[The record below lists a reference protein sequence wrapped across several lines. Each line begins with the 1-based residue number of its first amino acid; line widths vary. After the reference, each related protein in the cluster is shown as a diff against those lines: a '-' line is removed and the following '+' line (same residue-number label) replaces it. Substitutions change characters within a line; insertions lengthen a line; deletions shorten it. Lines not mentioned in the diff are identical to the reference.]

1 MLKPNLLRMKVEV
14 ITPES
19 SLFTGEA
26 VSVSLP
32 GIDGFFQVL
41 NNHAPIISTLKAG
54 EMKVELS
61 ENVNQGSLSTSIQ
74 LDGQKTLRIQ
84 IKGGVAELLNNKLI
98 VLAE

>member
-1 MLKPNLLRMKVEV
+1 MKLEV

-19 SLFTGEA
+19 NLYAGEA

-32 GIDGFFQVL
+32 GVDGFFQIL

-54 EMKVELS
+54 EMKVELA
-61 ENVNQGSLSTSIQ
+61 ENVQEGTLSSSVK
-74 LDGQKTLRIQ
+74 LEGQKTLRIS
-84 IKGGVAELLNNKLI
+84 INGGVAELYNNKLI

>member
-1 MLKPNLLRMKVEV
+1 MKLEV
-14 ITPES
+14 ITHES
-19 SLFTGEA
+19 SLFNGEA

-32 GIDGFFQVL
+32 GVDGFFQIL

-61 ENVNQGSLSTSIQ
+61 NSVNAADFSSAVKLE
-74 LDGQKTLRIQ
+74 GQKTLLIE

>member
-1 MLKPNLLRMKVEV
+1 MKLEV

-19 SLFTGEA
+19 NLFSGEA
-26 VSVSLP
+26 ISVSLP
-32 GIDGFFQVL
+32 GVDGFYQVL

-54 EMKVELS
+54 EMKVELV
-61 ENVNQGSLSTSIQ
+61 EAVNQTSLPPAVK
-74 LDGQKTLRIQ
+74 LEGQKTLKIE

>member
-1 MLKPNLLRMKVEV
+1 MKLEV

-19 SLFTGEA
+19 NVFAGEA

-32 GIDGFFQVL
+32 GMDGIFQIL

-54 EMKVELS
+54 EMKVELA
-61 ENVNQGSLSTSIQ
+61 ENVTKGSLSSNVV
-74 LDGQKTLRIQ
+74 LEGQKTLKIS
-84 IKGGVAELLNNKLI
+84 INGGVAELINNKLI

>member
-1 MLKPNLLRMKVEV
+1 MKLEV
-14 ITPES
+14 ITPEAN
-19 SLFTGEA
+19 LFAGEA

-32 GIDGFFQVL
+32 GVDGFFQVL

-54 EMKVELS
+54 EMKVELTES
-61 ENVNQGSLSTSIQ
+61 VNQESLSEAVK
-74 LDGQKTLRIQ
+74 LEGQKTLRIE

>member
-1 MLKPNLLRMKVEV
+1 MRIEV

-19 SLFTGEA
+19 NLFSGEA

-32 GIDGFFQVL
+32 GVDGFFQVL

-61 ENVNQGSLSTSIQ
+61 NSVTQESLSSSVK
-74 LDGQKTLRIQ
+74 LEGQKTLRIE

>member
-1 MLKPNLLRMKVEV
+1 MKLAV

-19 SLFTGEA
+19 NVFAGEA

-32 GIDGFFQVL
+32 GVDGIFQIL

-54 EMKVELS
+54 EMKVELA
-61 ENVNQGSLSTSIQ
+61 ENVTKGSLSSNVV
-74 LDGQKTLRIQ
+74 LEGQKTLKIS
-84 IKGGVAELLNNKLI
+84 INGGVAELINNKLI

>member
-1 MLKPNLLRMKVEV
+1 MKLEV

-19 SLFTGEA
+19 SLFSGEA

-32 GIDGFFQVL
+32 GVDGFFQIL

-61 ENVNQGSLSTSIQ
+61 NSVNAADFSSAVKLE
-74 LDGQKTLRIQ
+74 GQKTLLIE

>member
-1 MLKPNLLRMKVEV
+1 MKLEV

-19 SLFTGEA
+19 NLFTGEA

-41 NNHAPIISTLKAG
+41 NNHAPIISSLKAG
-54 EMKVELS
+54 EMKVELANS
-61 ENVNQGSLSTSIQ
+61 VEPGALSSSVK
-74 LDGQKTLRIQ
+74 LEGQKTLLIK
-84 IKGGVAELLNNKLI
+84 IKGGVAELFNNKLI

>member
-1 MLKPNLLRMKVEV
+1 MKLEV

-19 SLFTGEA
+19 SLFNGEA

-32 GIDGFFQVL
+32 GVDGFFQIL

-61 ENVNQGSLSTSIQ
+61 NSVNAADFSSAIKLE
-74 LDGQKTLRIQ
+74 GQKTLLIE
-84 IKGGVAELLNNKLI
+84 IKGGVAELMNNKLI

>member
-1 MLKPNLLRMKVEV
+1 MKLEV

-19 SLFTGEA
+19 NVFAGEA

-32 GIDGFFQVL
+32 GVDGIFQIL

-54 EMKVELS
+54 EMKVELA
-61 ENVNQGSLSTSIQ
+61 ENVTKGSLSSNVV
-74 LDGQKTLRIQ
+74 LEGQKTLKIS
-84 IKGGVAELLNNKLI
+84 INGGVAELINNKLI

>member
-1 MLKPNLLRMKVEV
+1 MKLEV

-19 SLFTGEA
+19 NLFSGEA
-26 VSVSLP
+26 ISVSLP
-32 GIDGFFQVL
+32 GVDGFYQVL

-54 EMKVELS
+54 EMKVELV
-61 ENVNQGSLSTSIQ
+61 ETVNQTSLSPAVK
-74 LDGQKTLRIQ
+74 LEGQKTLKIE

>member
-1 MLKPNLLRMKVEV
+1 MKLEV

-19 SLFTGEA
+19 NLFAGEA

-32 GIDGFFQVL
+32 GVDGFFQVL

-54 EMKVELS
+54 EMKVELANS
-61 ENVNQGSLSTSIQ
+61 VNQGGLSSAVK
-74 LDGQKTLRIQ
+74 LEDQKTLRIE

>member
-26 VSVSLP
+26 LSVSLP
-32 GIDGFFQVL
+32 GVDGFFQVL

-61 ENVNQGSLSTSIQ
+61 EKVNQGGLSASIK
-74 LDGQKTLRIQ
+74 LDGPKTLRIQ

-98 VLAE
+98 VLAD

>member
-1 MLKPNLLRMKVEV
+1 LLKPNQYRMRIEV

-19 SLFTGEA
+19 NLFSGEA

-32 GIDGFFQVL
+32 GVDGFFQVL

-61 ENVNQGSLSTSIQ
+61 NSVTQESLSSSVK
-74 LDGQKTLRIQ
+74 LEGQKTLRIE